1 MRIRQAMIA
10 VMVAMLLAGAG
21 MPLFSQQ
28 SRQPPKTPVVTRI
41 LFVFDVSQSM
51 YGQWQNS
58 TKFEIATRLFSNLLD
73 SLKTVKDLE
82 VALRMYGHQKQ
93 YPPQDCD
100 DTRLEVPFAKDNI
113 PRIQHVLKTV
123 YPKGTTPIAYS
134 LLQAAN
140 DFPPC
145 DHCRNIII
153 LITDGI
159 EECGGD
165 PCAASIELQQ
175 KGIILKPFIVGI
187 GKDFRDQFECVG
199 TYFDAANEKEFR
211 NALNIIITRALNPT
225 SVQVNLLDAFGEPTE
240 TNVNM
245 TFYDNNNGRIRY
257 NFIHALN
264 SKGLPD
270 TLEIDPLVVYDI
282 VVHTIPP
289 VRKDS
294 VKITSGKHNV
304 IGIDAP
310 QGSLAF
316 KASGN
321 ATLKYLP
328 CLIHQKG
335 KTEILNV
342 QQFDQVERYLVG
354 DYEATVLC
362 LPRITV
368 TDIGIRERHTT
379 TVEIPV
385 PGIAVVETTMNG
397 YGSLYLEDG
406 KELVWLYNLKDTPQ
420 HQETLYLQPGNY
432 RVVFRSKYS
441 NRASYSVE
449 KAFKVEGGQT
459 TNVKLYPY

>member
-1 MRIRQAMIA
+1 
-10 VMVAMLLAGAG
+10 
-21 MPLFSQQ
+21 MPLFAQQ
-28 SRQPPKTPVVTRI
+28 TRQPPKTPVVTRI

-123 YPKGTTPIAYS
+123 YPKGTTPIAFS
-134 LLQAAN
+134 LLQAAS

-199 TYFDAANEKEFR
+199 TYFDASNEKEFR

-245 TFYDNNNGRIRY
+245 TFYDNNNGRIKY

-270 TLEIDPLVVYDI
+270 TLEIDPLITYDI

-294 VKITSGKHNV
+294 VKITSGRHNV

-310 QGSLAF
+310 QGSLGF

-342 QQFDQVERYLVG
+342 QQFDQVEKYLVG

-406 KELVWLYNLKDTPQ
+406 KELTWLYNLKDTPQ

-441 NRASYSVE
+441 NRSSYSVE

>member
-1 MRIRQAMIA
+1 MKVRKVIILILGILA
-10 VMVAMLLAGAG
+10 VFFAGIEGTAQ
-21 MPLFSQQ
+21 PAKK
-28 SRQPPKTPVVTRI
+28 PPKPPVVTRI

-51 YGQWQNS
+51 YGMWQNS
-58 TKFEIATRLFSNLLD
+58 TKFEIATRLFSGLLD
-73 SLKTVKDLE
+73 SLKSVSDLE
-82 VALRMYGHQKQ
+82 VALRMYGHQKH

-100 DTRLEVPFAKDNI
+100 DSKLEVPFGKDNI

-123 YPKGTTPIAYS
+123 RPSGTTPIAFS
-134 LLQAAN
+134 LLQSAN

-165 PCAASIELQQ
+165 PCAASVELQK

-187 GKDFRDQFECVG
+187 GKDFREQFECVG

-211 NALNIIITRALNPT
+211 NALNIIISRALNPT
-225 SVQVNLLDAFGEPTE
+225 SVQVNLIDQYGEPTE

-245 TFYDNNNGRIRY
+245 TFYDNSSGRIKY

-270 TLEIDPLVVYDI
+270 TLEIDPLVTYDI

-294 VKITSGKHNV
+294 VKITSGRHNV

-310 QGSLAF
+310 QGYLAF

-328 CLIHQKG
+328 CLIRRKG
-335 KTEILNV
+335 SHEILNV
-342 QQFDQVERYLVG
+342 QQFDQVEKYMVG
-354 DYEATVLC
+354 EYEADVLC

-368 TDIGIRERHTT
+368 NDIDVRERHTT

-385 PGIAVVETTMNG
+385 PGIAVIETTMNG
-397 YGSLYLEDG
+397 YGSLYLEEG
-406 KELVWLYNLKDTPQ
+406 KELKWLYNLKDTPQ
-420 HQETLYLQPGNY
+420 HQETLYLQPGKY

-449 KAFKVEGGQT
+449 KSFAVEGGQT

>member
-1 MRIRQAMIA
+1 MRIRQALMA
-10 VMVAMLLAGAG
+10 VTVAMLLAGAG
-21 MPLFSQQ
+21 MPLFAQQ
-28 SRQPPKTPVVTRI
+28 TRQPPKTPVVTRI

-73 SLKTVKDLE
+73 SLKTVKELE

-123 YPKGTTPIAYS
+123 YPKGTTPIAFS

-140 DFPPC
+140 DFPAC

-153 LITDGI
+153 LITDGL

-165 PCAASIELQQ
+165 PCTASIELQQ

-245 TFYDNNNGRIRY
+245 TFYDNNNGRIKY

-270 TLEIDPLVVYDI
+270 TLEIDPLVTYDI

-310 QGSLAF
+310 QGSLGF

-342 QQFDQVERYLVG
+342 QQFDQVEKYLVG

-406 KELVWLYNLKDTPQ
+406 KELTWLYNLKDTPQ

-441 NRASYSVE
+441 NRSSYSVE